1 MIWWLNNFRTL
12 AAKATANIMNTFIIE
27 AVIYVDD
34 MNIIFHPLPPGTRW
48 CQQQKKMII
57 REDKTD
63 EDSQCQIDE
72 RSMREMKK
80 MANSICPIIQMEE
93 DYPSKN
99 ADKKL
104 PILDLKV
111 WVNDENIILY
121 EFYRKSMSSRLVMMQ
136 RSAMPKSM
144 KRSVLTQEAIR
155 ILRNC
160 SDQLPWSRVTTI
172 LSDFCLRMKISG
184 YNERYRLNII
194 KSAIKGWERQKER
207 HNQGLQPMYRE
218 KRWNREQRNIE
229 KEQKKTKWYNSNS
242 SDKKYTFPI
251 FCPITPNSKL
261 AEKWRQIAQ
270 DTDRNSRGLIKAKI
284 IETGG
289 RSLRSILCKS
299 SPQEEIDC
307 GNNEC
312 PVCCSETNKK
322 LVCRKTTKGGTGYEI
337 QCIDCLNNN
346 KISLYHGETS
356 RTLHTRAKEHFRR
369 SNENSVIAKHST
381 IHHPNQNP
389 RFNIQPTGHFRDSLT
404 RQINEGVRINNSRSD
419 DGYLMN
425 SKSEFHQGVVAR
437 VDITIGLD

>member
-1 MIWWLNNFRTL
+1 
-12 AAKATANIMNTFIIE
+12 
-27 AVIYVDD
+27 
-34 MNIIFHPLPPGTRW
+34 
-48 CQQQKKMII
+48 MII

-136 RSAMPKSM
+136 TSAMPKSM

-194 KSAIKGWERQKER
+194 KSAIKRVGE
-207 HNQGLQPMYRE
+207 
-218 KRWNREQRNIE
+218 
-229 KEQKKTKWYNSNS
+229 TK
-242 SDKKYTFPI
+242 
-251 FCPITPNSKL
+251 
-261 AEKWRQIAQ
+261 
-270 DTDRNSRGLIKAKI
+270 
-284 IETGG
+284 
-289 RSLRSILCKS
+289 
-299 SPQEEIDC
+299 
-307 GNNEC
+307 
-312 PVCCSETNKK
+312 
-322 LVCRKTTKGGTGYEI
+322 RKT
-337 QCIDCLNNN
+337 
-346 KISLYHGETS
+346 
-356 RTLHTRAKEHFRR
+356 
-369 SNENSVIAKHST
+369 
-381 IHHPNQNP
+381 
-389 RFNIQPTGHFRDSLT
+389 
-404 RQINEGVRINNSRSD
+404 
-419 DGYLMN
+419 
-425 SKSEFHQGVVAR
+425 
-437 VDITIGLD
+437 